1 MAGSSRE
8 LCVLVLQLWEP
19 SPRHKGHCCPAARL
33 LELCRTDPV
42 PLGGPVL
49 ALVPFPPSPSL
60 CALQDRDLPCPPA
73 PSCCFCSLQFH
84 QLIKDWALVSSWW
97 EKRGRLSAGW
107 DFPMGECQLLA
118 PAERASPNSAPPACI
133 LLLAQLQFPN
143 FHGSVRRGT
152 PSAPRDMSLGLS
164 CCFCFGNLVF

>member
-1 MAGSSRE
+1 MCAGAAALDALTPTQRALLS
-8 LCVLVLQLWEP
+8 
-19 SPRHKGHCCPAARL
+19 CCQAP
-33 LELCRTDPV
+33 
-42 PLGGPVL
+42 G
-49 ALVPFPPSPSL
+49 
-60 CALQDRDLPCPPA
+60 ALQDGSCSPWWPRAGPGALPSLPIPLCPAGQGPSCPPA